1 MAAIEK
7 LYRGVLAAWEMLID
21 APPPE
26 MLRNVVAERSKRAV
40 PVPFRLAGFPLLGV
54 VFGLLLALAG
64 SFLIRVFH
72 PAGGALAFAVVAL
85 LLLEWKD
92 GGRSL
97 GLSASALTQRWRG
110 VPWDETLERMNPDLN
125 ALTSPLS
132 AAILTLLEIVKAAM
146 LFLICFGHA
155 NSWLVIV
162 LAGGFAVQGALA
174 GLPELGSGH
183 PLLEIPERCRRRAL
197 GWTVGGICVVWM
209 FFFPFGALIAGLAI
223 WGMIVGFSRYFDR
236 NFGGISAE
244 MITLAGSAAEFL
256 LLLIGVLFAIR
267 V

>member
-7 LYRGVLAAWEMLID
+7 LYRGMLAAWEMLID

-26 MLRNVVAERSKRAV
+26 VLRGVAERSKGGVSAA
-40 PVPFRLAGFPLLGV
+40 FRLAGFPLLGLM
-54 VFGLLLALAG
+54 FGVLLGLAG
-64 SFLIRVFH
+64 SFLVRVFH

-97 GLSASALTQRWRG
+97 GLTTSVLTLRRRG
-110 VPWDETLERMNPDLN
+110 LAWDEALERMNPDLN

-132 AAILTLLEIVKAAM
+132 AAVLTLLEIVKAAM
-146 LFLICFGHA
+146 LFLVCFGHA
-155 NSWLVIV
+155 NAWLVIV

-174 GLPELGSGH
+174 GLPEEGSGR
-183 PLLEIPERCRRRAL
+183 PFLEISEGSRNRVL
-197 GWTVGGICVVWM
+197 GWVVGVICVVWM
-209 FFFPFGALIAGLAI
+209 CFFPFGALMAGLAI

-236 NFGGISAE
+236 NFGGVSAE

-256 LLLIGVLFAIR
+256 LLLIGILFAIR
-267 V
+267 I